1 MADGIV
7 ESDEEEFE
15 ETGNQVISEKKKHA
29 YIHQTRGLSTKP
41 KKQKI
46 EELEDESESEEDEEN
61 NEVVEEE
68 EEDDFARQLRLEKEE
83 MLRKEEADKVE
94 KKTKIDPDGTE
105 YEWDPEVKGW
115 FPKVS
120 LIIIFY

>member
-1 MADGIV
+1 MADDIV

-15 ETGNQVISEKKKHA
+15 ETNDQLISEKKKHS
-29 YIHQTRGLSTKP
+29 YINQTRDLSNKP
-41 KKQKI
+41 KKQRI
-46 EELEDESESEEDEEN
+46 DEFEEDSDSEDDEEKDDKA
-61 NEVVEEE
+61 VEE

-83 MLRKEEADKVE
+83 MLRKEAAAKLE

-115 FPKVS
+115 FPKVI
-120 LIIIFY
+120 LI